1 MTATTIAYISI
12 VVFGLMIIGL
22 YLTAREFLRVSD
34 DPSSVEGVD
43 SNLKSKPDKS
53 SNAE

>member
-43 SNLKSKPDKS
+43 SDIKNKPDES
-53 SNAE
+53 SSTE